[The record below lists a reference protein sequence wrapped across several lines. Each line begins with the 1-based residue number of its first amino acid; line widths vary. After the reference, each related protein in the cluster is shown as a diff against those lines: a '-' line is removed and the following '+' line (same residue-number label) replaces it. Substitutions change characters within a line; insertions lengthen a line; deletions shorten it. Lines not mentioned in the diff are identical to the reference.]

1 MRIVITAGGTGGH
14 IFPAIAIIKKL
25 KELYKDVEILYIGT
39 TDRMESSIIP
49 NMNIDYV
56 GIEMIGLNRKN
67 ILKNFKTIKCL
78 YKGIKKAKKTLQ
90 EFKPDFVLGVGGYI
104 TVPVL
109 YAASKL
115 KIKCAIHE
123 QNAIAGLSN
132 KLLSKKVDKVFV
144 SIEESK
150 KYFDEKKVIYTGNPR
165 SEEIIN
171 AKKQDKKDFKL
182 DPNKKLVIITMGS
195 LGSYTINN
203 KMKEILK
210 AVKNKNYQVLYISG
224 KSYYEEFKKEKD
236 IPNNVVV
243 CDLIE
248 DWLGLLKNCDVLVS
262 RAGATTIAEITAVG
276 LASILIPSP
285 YVTNNHQM
293 KNAMALKNKNACYI
307 LEEEELNTKNLL
319 DRIDEILNKKEK
331 ALQLRTNAKKMRKE
345 KSATIICE
353 EIKKL
358 VEE

>member
-14 IFPAIAIIKKL
+14 IFPAISIIKKL
-25 KELYKDVEILYIGT
+25 KELNKEVEILYIGT
-39 TDRMESSIIP
+39 TDRMEADLIP
-49 NMNIDYV
+49 KMGIEYV

-67 ILKNFKTIKCL
+67 PLKNIKTIQCL
-78 YKGIKKAKKTLQ
+78 FKGIKKAKKTLK

-132 KLLSKKVDKVFV
+132 KLLSTKVDKVFV

-150 KYFDEKKVIYTGNPR
+150 KYFEEEKVVYTGNPR
-165 SEEIIN
+165 SEEIIL
-171 AKKQDKKDFKL
+171 AKKQEKKDFGL
-182 DPNKKLVIITMGS
+182 DPNKKLVIIAMGS

-203 KMKEILK
+203 KMKDILRN
-210 AVKNKNYQVLYISG
+210 VKDKNYQVLYITG
-224 KSYYEEFKKEKD
+224 KNYYEEFKKEKD
-236 IPNNVVV
+236 IPKNVVV
-243 CDLIE
+243 KDLIG
-248 DWLGLLKNCDVLVS
+248 DWLGLLKNCDLLIS

-276 LASILIPSP
+276 IASILVPSP
-285 YVTNNHQM
+285 YVTANHQM
-293 KNAMALKNKNACYI
+293 KNAMALKKKQACYI
-307 LEEEELNTKNLL
+307 LEEENLSKETL
-319 DRIDEILNKKEK
+319 LPMMDEILSTKEISVSLK
-331 ALQLRTNAKKMRKE
+331 ANAKKMRKE
-345 KSATIICE
+345 NSATMICE